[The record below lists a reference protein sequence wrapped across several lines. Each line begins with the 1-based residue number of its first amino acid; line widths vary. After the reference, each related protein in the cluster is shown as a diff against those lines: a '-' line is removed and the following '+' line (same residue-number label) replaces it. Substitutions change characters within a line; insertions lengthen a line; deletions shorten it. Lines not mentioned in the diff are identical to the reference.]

1 MQRQTVTSSC
11 FWTEAEGFAMGCDRN
26 DCSWDAGSSPYPNR
40 PELAVVPNKSI
51 LQPHHDTPAICA
63 IKIIIKV
70 YQAAHNCQLCGKTQH
85 NGSQPTQLYEP
96 TTELPNYAVILLIKL
111 ILLTTLFIACHELF
125 RRGGFWLG
133 IAVFCL
139 LPVLLTPWWMEGNP
153 QFGLFPWVKLYS
165 VLFTL
170 TWATF
175 ARFTKLGRK
184 TWWRQGVA
192 CLLIINIFEAIVQD
206 ASNSQLAH
214 WLVVV
219 SGILLV
225 VTLPSFRHSIQI
237 DLPSSHQDLIFNGMD
252 RKWIIEYT
260 IWNAAF
266 VYLNFPAIIGHQL
279 AVLLAAALIGLKNP
293 VLWLQ
298 ARGYTLGTSLLLLV
312 SFPQFM
318 ISFTN
323 TENWSDPYRDYLV
336 SATCL
341 IIMLGYF
348 FRFVQLQMQKLSTQ
362 Y

>member
-1 MQRQTVTSSC
+1 
-11 FWTEAEGFAMGCDRN
+11 
-26 DCSWDAGSSPYPNR
+26 
-40 PELAVVPNKSI
+40 
-51 LQPHHDTPAICA
+51 
-63 IKIIIKV
+63 
-70 YQAAHNCQLCGKTQH
+70 
-85 NGSQPTQLYEP
+85 
-96 TTELPNYAVILLIKL
+96 VILLTKL
-111 ILLTTLFIACHELF
+111 ILLTIFFTACYAIF

-133 IAVFCL
+133 IVIFCI
-139 LPVLLTPWWMEGNP
+139 LPIMLTPWWIKTNP
-153 QFGLFPWVKLYS
+153 QIGIFPWVKLYS
-165 VLFTL
+165 VLLSL
-170 TWATF
+170 TWATL
-175 ARFTKLGRK
+175 ARFTKLGHK

-206 ASNSQLAH
+206 AANSHLAH

-225 VTLPSFRHSIQI
+225 VTLPSFSRSIQI
-237 DLPSSHQDLIFNGMD
+237 DMQSSHLDIIYNGMN

-266 VYLNFPAIIGHQL
+266 VFLNFPEVVGHQL

-293 VLWLQ
+293 DLWLQ
-298 ARGYTLGTSLLLLV
+298 ARGYTLGASLLLLV

-323 TENWSDPYRDYLV
+323 TEHWSNQYREYLV

-348 FRFVQLQMQKLSTQ
+348 VRFVQLQLARINVEQ
-362 Y
+362 